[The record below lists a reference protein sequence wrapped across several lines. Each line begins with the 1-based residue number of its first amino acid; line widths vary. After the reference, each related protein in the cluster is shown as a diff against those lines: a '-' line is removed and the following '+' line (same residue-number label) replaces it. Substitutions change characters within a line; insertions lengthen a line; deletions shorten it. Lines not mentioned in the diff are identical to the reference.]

1 MLNHLPAEILQA
13 LCVPAETSINHV
25 LQYDPAALHAMAR
38 HQGRLL
44 AIRIIG
50 VNGVSDIFV
59 RIFDNGIGLSLM
71 GDSTADATLTG
82 SIRDFLAL
90 ARADDKANT
99 LINSAI
105 DMDGDSEFAI
115 ALTRIAQQLDIDWE
129 ALISPL
135 TGGLLAHQLGKG
147 LRGLM
152 NWGKSTSATYRT
164 AVKEYLEENNF
175 IVTTAID
182 ALDAKRKLNIIK
194 FDILILDVMMP
205 GESGLSLT
213 KELKKTN
220 TTPIILL
227 TAKGETIDRIQGLE
241 LGADDYLG
249 KPFEPKELL
258 LRIKNILNKVQK
270 PIEKNEVYIGDTLIN
285 LKKLYIQKN
294 NKTIKINPQEKKIL
308 EKMLEVPGKVFS
320 RDDMGKII
328 NISKERTVDV
338 MITRLRQ
345 KIESNPKNPKY
356 LQTIRGSGYVLWI
369 E

>member
-1 MLNHLPAEILQA
+1 MQIQLPAEVLQA
-13 LCVPAETSINHV
+13 LCVPAEASVNHV
-25 LQYDPAALHAMAR
+25 LQYDPAAVKALAR

-147 LRGLM
+147 LRG
-152 NWGKSTSATYRT
+152 
-164 AVKEYLEENNF
+164 
-175 IVTTAID
+175 
-182 ALDAKRKLNIIK
+182 
-194 FDILILDVMMP
+194 
-205 GESGLSLT
+205 
-213 KELKKTN
+213 
-220 TTPIILL
+220 
-227 TAKGETIDRIQGLE
+227 
-241 LGADDYLG
+241 
-249 KPFEPKELL
+249 
-258 LRIKNILNKVQK
+258 
-270 PIEKNEVYIGDTLIN
+270 IG
-285 LKKLYIQKN
+285 
-294 NKTIKINPQEKKIL
+294 
-308 EKMLEVPGKVFS
+308 
-320 RDDMGKII
+320 R
-328 NISKERTVDV
+328 
-338 MITRLRQ
+338 
-345 KIESNPKNPKY
+345 
-356 LQTIRGSGYVLWI
+356 
-369 E
+369 

>member
-1 MLNHLPAEILQA
+1 MQIQLPAEVLQA
-13 LCVPAETSINHV
+13 LCVPAEASVNHV
-25 LQYDPAALHAMAR
+25 LQYDPAAVKALAR

-129 ALISPL
+129 ALISQL

-164 AVKEYLEENNF
+164 AVKEYLEDEVEA
-175 IVTTAID
+175 VTPAPLLRQFADDVDQLKLATDRLGARID
-182 ALDAKRKLNIIK
+182 N
-194 FDILILDVMMP
+194 LIN
-205 GESGLSLT
+205 SRT
-213 KELKKTN
+213 KE
-220 TTPIILL
+220 
-227 TAKGETIDRIQGLE
+227 Q
-241 LGADDYLG
+241 
-249 KPFEPKELL
+249 
-258 LRIKNILNKVQK
+258 
-270 PIEKNEVYIGDTLIN
+270 
-285 LKKLYIQKN
+285 
-294 NKTIKINPQEKKIL
+294 
-308 EKMLEVPGKVFS
+308 
-320 RDDMGKII
+320 
-328 NISKERTVDV
+328 
-338 MITRLRQ
+338 
-345 KIESNPKNPKY
+345 
-356 LQTIRGSGYVLWI
+356 
-369 E
+369 